1 MVIRFAGFFL
11 DYPHRR
17 QFCTCHLSKVH
28 YHMLLNSNPLC
39 TQITF
44 STKLGEPNKQ
54 HYEVEK
60 RVVLVIIV
68 RIESSE
74 RVVVVLKN
82 LKPGCLSRTQPSD
95 LSH

>member
-1 MVIRFAGFFL
+1 
-11 DYPHRR
+11 
-17 QFCTCHLSKVH
+17 
-28 YHMLLNSNPLC
+28 MLLNSNPLC